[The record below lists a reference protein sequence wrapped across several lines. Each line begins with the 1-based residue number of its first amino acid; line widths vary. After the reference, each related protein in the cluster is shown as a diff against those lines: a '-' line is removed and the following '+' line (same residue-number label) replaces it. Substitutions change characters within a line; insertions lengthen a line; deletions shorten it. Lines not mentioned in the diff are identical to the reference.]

1 MEPTLTTIDTPP
13 VRPPVR
19 APVGTAVPAQRSFAS
34 VRAVVALMLREMS
47 TRYGRTPGGYV
58 WAILEPIGA
67 LAVMSVVFSI
77 LLHAP
82 PLGNSFVLF
91 YASGYLAYTMAANV
105 TAQVQGAIGFSKPL
119 LMYPAVSWIDAIFA
133 KLILNS
139 LTHSV
144 VMIVVFF
151 GVFQFTSATTS
162 LSFGPMVLATAL
174 AAGLGFG
181 IGTLNCVLVGLF
193 PVWGQIWG
201 IITRPLFLA
210 AGVLFIYENMPAYA
224 QNLMWYT
231 PWIHITGLFRTGVYP
246 SYTADYVSIPV
257 ILLWSLVPLALGL
270 ILMRRYY
277 QDILNR

>member
-34 VRAVVALMLREMS
+34 VRAVVELMLREMS